1 MCRRST
7 RRSDEVEPVWDGNSE
22 YTVKQVEAV
31 ARALEDNEL
40 VEYSTLWHEAV
51 RQMRAAEII
60 HQNLGVGAEIELPNG
75 LSIYIE
81 SEN

>member
-1 MCRRST
+1 MKWNQYGT
-7 RRSDEVEPVWDGNSE
+7 GNSE
-22 YTVKQVEAV
+22 YTVEQVEAV
-31 ARALEDNEL
+31 ARSLEDNKL
-40 VEYSTLWHEAV
+40 VEYSTMWHEAV

-81 SEN
+81 SERK

>member
-1 MCRRST
+1 MKWNQYGT
-7 RRSDEVEPVWDGNSE
+7 GNSE
-22 YTVKQVEAV
+22 YTVQQVEAV
-31 ARALEDNEL
+31 ARSLEDAEL
-40 VEYSTLWHEAV
+40 AEYSTLWNEAV

-75 LSIYIE
+75 MSIYIE